1 MGLKGHQGGAE
12 GCWFCDECPAEP
24 ASAATVEMH
33 AGGFVAKTDQYRV
46 EDKCA
51 VSVPRCERCKA
62 AHDRVEGLVAK
73 GGIVGLVL
81 GVGLALFY
89 LYETGS
95 DFVSIRDK
103 GTWKGA
109 LLVLGVCGLAG
120 GILAWAL
127 GNVLL
132 PKGVR
137 DQRTREHHPL
147 VQQRIREGWKI
158 GPKPPGL

>member
-12 GCWFCDECPAEP
+12 ACWFCDELPAEP
-24 ASAATVEMH
+24 SSAATVEMH
-33 AGGFVAKTDQYRV
+33 AGGFVGKTDQYHV
-46 EDKCA
+46 EEKA
-51 VSVPRCERCKA
+51 EVPVPRCERCKS

-73 GGIVGLVL
+73 GGLVGLAAGLVL
-81 GVGLALFY
+81 AFFY
-89 LYETGS
+89 LYDSGLES
-95 DFVSIRDK
+95 MMEK

-109 LLVLGVCGLAG
+109 LMVLGVCVLIG
-120 GILAWAL
+120 GVVAWAL
-127 GNVLL
+127 GSRLL

-137 DQRTREHHPL
+137 DQRTREQHPL

>member
-1 MGLKGHQGGAE
+1 MGLKGQRGSAE
-12 GCWFCDECPAEP
+12 GCWFCDEWASEP
-24 ASAATVEMH
+24 GSAAAVEMH
-33 AGGFVAKTDQYRV
+33 AGGFVGKTDEYRV
-46 EDKCA
+46 EDKCSVA
-51 VSVPRCERCKA
+51 VPRCERCKA
-62 AHDRVEGLVAK
+62 AHDRVEGLVAR
-73 GGIVGLVL
+73 GAVVGLVL
-81 GVGLALFY
+81 GVGLAFFY
-89 LYETGS
+89 LYDSGLQSVTQ
-95 DFVSIRDK
+95 R

-137 DQRTREHHPL
+137 DQRTREGHPL

-158 GPKPPGL
+158 GPKPPGV